1 MLQALNAR
9 SASRRLRL
17 APVLAGWLVLA
28 TAGGASAQS
37 QAINGTIEGK
47 VTDASGP
54 CCLARPSP

>member
-1 MLQALNAR
+1 
-9 SASRRLRL
+9 
-17 APVLAGWLVLA
+17 VLAGWLVLA